1 MTDPSMM
8 PPPPA
13 KTDEPGVLDDLLEIF
28 TSPAGVFARRA
39 KGGGGLAF
47 IVVSLLLGGLLYSGK
62 NVMEPIMEAQMR
74 KGMATAQAQ
83 NPQMTAEQIEAGIAM
98 QKKLMPVF
106 MVLGAPLALF
116 GLGLIV
122 WIVAKVFG
130 AAVNFGFSM
139 VIASL
144 AYVPRIIGAVITD
157 IQGLM
162 MSDTSHLVNP
172 SQLSIGPARFLDPAT
187 SSELVLAVATRF
199 DLLTIWV
206 TILVGVAYASG
217 GKLDR
222 NKAIAAAVT
231 LWVLGGLFPL
241 WGALRAG

>member
-1 MTDPSMM
+1 VTDPSMM

-28 TSPAGVFARRA
+28 TSPAKVFARRA

-47 IVVSLLLGGLLYSGK
+47 IVVSLVLGGLLYSGK

-74 KGMATAQAQ
+74 KGMATAQAR
-83 NPQMTAEQIEAGIAM
+83 NPQMTAQQLEAGIAM

-106 MVLGAPLALF
+106 MVLGAPIALF
-116 GLGLIV
+116 GLGLLIWV
-122 WIVAKVFG
+122 VAKVFG
-130 AAVNFGFSM
+130 AAVTFGFSM

-144 AYVPRIIGAVITD
+144 AYVPRIIGAIITD

-187 SSELVLAVATRF
+187 SSELALAVATRF

-206 TILVGVAYASG
+206 TVLVGIAYASG

-222 NKAIAAAVT
+222 NKAIAAGVT
-231 LWVLGGLFPL
+231 LWVLGGLPAL